1 MKPFIAYRH
10 QGVKTIAAGLLIA
23 VLPGCQ
29 YFSSDNEAADGLQL
43 SGTVEMRET
52 DVAFRVMGR
61 IDRLLVDEGD
71 PVQVGQKLAT
81 LDDSNYQLALQQAS
95 AQVQAA
101 RAALAVLQAGS
112 RSQEIKVAQAEV
124 DKALAQQRFTSA
136 DVKRISRLVGSN
148 LASEEALEK
157 AQLSYEAALAGV
169 ESAQQHLA
177 LLKEGP
183 RQQDIDR
190 AAAQLAASEAA
201 QRLAQQQLDDS
212 RLLSP
217 VDGMV
222 SVRLAEA
229 GEMRAA
235 GAPVLRIA
243 ATARPWVR
251 AYLPEHQL
259 SRVKIGQPVEV
270 RVDGLPD
277 AVFDGRLS
285 YISPKAEFTP
295 KTVETRELRV
305 DLVYR
310 IKVTLDNSQGLLKQ
324 GMPADVSLQPA
335 ARQSA
340 TPATTP

>member
-1 MKPFIAYRH
+1 MKLFSGRIDH
-10 QGVKTIAAGLLIA
+10 CLKNSLA
-23 VLPGCQ
+23 VLLLATLPACD
-29 YFSSDNEAADGLQL
+29 YFSADNHAINGLQL

-52 DVAFRVMGR
+52 DVAFRVTGR
-61 IDRLLVDEGD
+61 IEKLLVDEGD
-71 PVQVGQKLAT
+71 PVQVDQPLAT

-101 RAALAVLQAGS
+101 QATLAVLRAGS
-112 RSQEIKVAQAEV
+112 RTQEIKAAQAEV
-124 DKALAQQRFTSA
+124 DKALAQQRFTTA
-136 DVKRISRLVGSN
+136 DVKRVSRLVGSN

-169 ESAQQHLA
+169 ESAQQRLA

-217 VDGMV
+217 VDGMI

-229 GEMRAA
+229 GEVVGA
-235 GAPVLRIA
+235 GSPVLRIA

-251 AYLPEHQL
+251 AYLPESQL
-259 SRVKIGQPVEV
+259 SQVKLGQAVEV

-277 AVFDGRLS
+277 AVFPGRLS

-310 IKVTLDNSQGLLKQ
+310 IKVTLDNPQGQLKQ

-335 ARQSA
+335 AS
-340 TPATTP
+340 